1 MNSVWC
7 IFTAAWGTPSADEN
21 GDALRAAND
30 DNPPLA
36 IMDGAADEEAVEAHE
51 EAVEADV
58 YEVQDGDSSITT
70 TELEDTPPPKSSL
83 EHEDGC
89 GTVLQGGGTRGD
101 TVTGETPDPQAKPV
115 DVEFIEDSQATVY
128 EYPDVEDSQDPFDSS
143 LIQGSCDN
151 EDPQAPLEVLNG
163 DGTHHEAT
171 PVDSAGAATVSSL
184 SSMPPPAPLSPSK
197 LKRKEEIRS
206 RLAELRWG
214 PQKQTLDSRTG
225 HSGGNSSAIPWS
237 KHVGIHHPPPQ
248 TVSSPW
254 GVPEMAK
261 DLF

>member
-1 MNSVWC
+1 VTEWRKQLVLPEDAGKVNLDAWGVKRLFSHALRRWLTGSTAPRESYHESSLNSVWC

-143 LIQGSCDN
+143 LIQGS
-151 EDPQAPLEVLNG
+151 
-163 DGTHHEAT
+163 
-171 PVDSAGAATVSSL
+171 
-184 SSMPPPAPLSPSK
+184 
-197 LKRKEEIRS
+197 
-206 RLAELRWG
+206 
-214 PQKQTLDSRTG
+214 
-225 HSGGNSSAIPWS
+225 
-237 KHVGIHHPPPQ
+237 
-248 TVSSPW
+248 
-254 GVPEMAK
+254 
-261 DLF
+261 